1 MLEKGRDRVHQEPF
15 EGGMDRYLSPT
26 DVWAIAFGCII
37 GWGAFVMPGT
47 TFLPVAGPGGTMI
60 AMAASAAIML
70 VIGHNYAYLMNRHPG
85 TGGVYSYTKE
95 AFGRDHAFLCSW
107 FLSLSYISI
116 VFLNA
121 TALFV
126 VSRTLL
132 GSLLQVGVH
141 YQVAGYDVYLTE
153 VALSATAL
161 VVIGFLLIN
170 EKPLVQRLQT
180 VLAVTLLLG
189 SLALAAVCLPQIHDA
204 RAFLSF
210 GIGDESP
217 VPVIMVIVL
226 LSPWAFV
233 GFDVISLETA
243 HFDFPVRRSGRIIA
257 LSILCGGIVYV
268 VMSLI
273 SVTAVPDG
281 YASWQAYIAGLDDL
295 SGIATVP
302 TFYAAWEI
310 MGTPG
315 VAVMGVTAL
324 AAILTG
330 IIGAYRA
337 TTRVLSTMAED
348 GIVPTTFSSTSFCIA
363 FIMVIS
369 VTVSFLGRNALEW
382 FVELTT
388 FGAIV
393 GFGYTSVSALRFA
406 LLEDNAGVKI
416 TGIVGS
422 AITLAFAV
430 VQMIP
435 RITAFETMGAES
447 FLMLALWC
455 LLGFVFYWKT
465 MSQTSL
471 AEHTGYF
478 TSSTVLFSLLL
489 YSVLMWYVLS
499 LLQNV
504 DDPAYHAV
512 IIRDST
518 VLVALVFT
526 GLVVMLYVQ
535 NMLRRRQEVL
545 EREMIH
551 AEEGSRAKSQFLF
564 NMSHDIRTPMNA
576 IIGLTALARGPEVSA
591 QEKDAYLAR
600 IEGSG
605 QQLLEIIN
613 DVLDMSRIESGKMEL
628 FPEPCDLKAVLDG
641 TRDLFQIQM
650 EDKGLSYVVDAT
662 DLTDP
667 WVLCDRGRLN
677 RILLNLVSNA
687 YKFTPAGGTVCVR
700 LWQEGTDTGQGR
712 YVLQVAD
719 TGIGMSP
726 EFAERLFSPF
736 ERERTSTVSGIQGTG
751 LGLSITKSIV
761 DLMGGAIEV
770 ETAPGEG
777 STFTIRLSLPVI
789 QAPGDDEAPHAQGDI
804 SGLRLLLVEDIAVNR
819 EIAQLILEQQGCVVD
834 CAENGQV
841 ALDMVRTADPGTYD
855 AILMDIQMPVMDGH
869 EATRRIRALDEPGR
883 SGVPIIAMTANAFK
897 EDEQAALAAGMQ
909 AHIAKP
915 LEVEGMIATIEEV
928 TATRGGHAS

>member
-1 MLEKGRDRVHQEPF
+1 ML
-15 EGGMDRYLSPT
+15 
-26 DVWAIAFGCII
+26 A
-37 GWGAFVMPGT
+37 
-47 TFLPVAGPGGTMI
+47 
-60 AMAASAAIML
+60 
-70 VIGHNYAYLMNRHPG
+70 
-85 TGGVYSYTKE
+85 
-95 AFGRDHAFLCSW
+95 
-107 FLSLSYISI
+107 
-116 VFLNA
+116 
-121 TALFV
+121 
-126 VSRTLL
+126 
-132 GSLLQVGVH
+132 
-141 YQVAGYDVYLTE
+141 
-153 VALSATAL
+153 
-161 VVIGFLLIN
+161 
-170 EKPLVQRLQT
+170 
-180 VLAVTLLLG
+180 
-189 SLALAAVCLPQIHDA
+189 
-204 RAFLSF
+204 
-210 GIGDESP
+210 
-217 VPVIMVIVL
+217 
-226 LSPWAFV
+226 
-233 GFDVISLETA
+233 
-243 HFDFPVRRSGRIIA
+243 
-257 LSILCGGIVYV
+257 
-268 VMSLI
+268 
-273 SVTAVPDG
+273 
-281 YASWQAYIAGLDDL
+281 
-295 SGIATVP
+295 
-302 TFYAAWEI
+302 
-310 MGTPG
+310 
-315 VAVMGVTAL
+315 
-324 AAILTG
+324 
-330 IIGAYRA
+330 
-337 TTRVLSTMAED
+337 TMAED
-348 GIVPTTFSSTSFCIA
+348 RIVPGKFANTTFSIT

-369 VTVSFLGRNALEW
+369 IVMSFLGRNTLNW
-382 FVELTT
+382 FIELTT

-393 GFGYTSVSALRFA
+393 GFGYTSLSAYKLARSEGNRA
-406 LLEDNAGVKI
+406 IQASSA
-416 TGIVGS
+416 VGS
-422 AITLAFAV
+422 AIVTSFAV

-435 RITAFETMGAES
+435 NLTVFETMGAES
-447 FLMLALWC
+447 FLLLSFWC

-465 MSQTSL
+465 MSQMSL
-471 AEHTGYF
+471 SDHAGYF
-478 TSSTVLFSLLL
+478 TSSTAMFSLLL
-489 YSVLMWYVLS
+489 YSALMWYVLRLFALAPEGS
-499 LLQNV
+499 LPLRVVGN
-504 DDPAYHAV
+504 
-512 IIRDST
+512 T
-518 VLVALVFT
+518 VLLVVIVFT
-526 GLVVMLYVQ
+526 GLLVMMYVQ
-535 NMLRRRQEVL
+535 NLMRRRQVEL

-551 AEEGSRAKSQFLF
+551 AEEGSRAKSAFLF

-576 IIGLTALARGPEVSA
+576 IVGLTTLARGEGVSPE
-591 QEKDAYLAR
+591 EKDALLDK
-600 IEGSG
+600 IENSS
-605 QQLLEIIN
+605 QQLLAIIN

-726 EFAERLFSPF
+726 EFARSMFSPF